1 MAITD
6 LVPVINGVSYTHADV
21 VVNFGAVPIIG
32 VISIDYSDSQEV
44 NGNFSTGHEATSVGF
59 GQVTN
64 SCTLTISKEAMEI
77 LQLVAPN
84 GKIQNYPFFDLGINY
99 LPENQVPTRDVLRK
113 CRFKGRQQS
122 SSTGDSEIPVTLEL
136 FIGKIEYQRI

>member
-6 LVPVINGVSYTHADV
+6 LVPVINGVAYTHADI

-32 VISIDYSDSQEV
+32 VVSIDYGDNQEIT
-44 NGNFSTGHEATSVGF
+44 GNFSTGHEVTSVGF
-59 GQVTN
+59 GQVANTA
-64 SCTLTISKEAMEI
+64 TLTITKEAMEV
-77 LQLVAPN
+77 LQLGAPG

-99 LPENQVPTRDVLRK
+99 LPEGGVLTRDTLQK

-122 SSTGDSEIPVTLEL
+122 SETGNSEIQVTLEL
-136 FIGKIEYQRI
+136 FVGKIKYQS